1 MDVQIDTS
9 MMRIETDRLLLR
21 PFEEGDLN
29 DFYAYASVPGVG
41 EMAGWPHHENIEDS
55 RGILDNFVRG
65 GTELAIW
72 HKADRKVIGSFGFH
86 RSWANEDERYA
97 QLPSKEIGYVLA
109 KEYWGRGLMPEAT
122 QAAIDEAAR
131 LFGVKCFTCN
141 HFLTNAQSRRVIE
154 KCGFEFFSTRL
165 FYSSLLKKTFEDRRY
180 IKLIK

>member
-65 GTELAIW
+65 RTELAIW

-86 RSWANEDERYA
+86 ISWANEDERYA

-109 KEYWGRGLMPEAT
+109 KEYWGRGLMPEAA
-122 QAAIDEAAR
+122 QAAMDETAR
-131 LFGVKCFTCN
+131 LFGVRCFTCN
-141 HFLTNAQSRRVIE
+141 HFVTNAQSRRVIE
-154 KCGFEFFSTRL
+154 KCGFEFVSTGM

>member
-65 GTELAIW
+65 RTELAIW

-86 RSWANEDERYA
+86 ISWANEDERYA

-109 KEYWGRGLMPEAT
+109 KEYL
-122 QAAIDEAAR
+122 
-131 LFGVKCFTCN
+131 C
-141 HFLTNAQSRRVIE
+141 
-154 KCGFEFFSTRL
+154 
-165 FYSSLLKKTFEDRRY
+165 
-180 IKLIK
+180 